1 MQSAQDV
8 IPAEQINTWA
18 HTAYVLRVHKP
29 VPRAIAVATL
39 VALGAYAAGLPKR
52 CFDED
57 GNMRVFKGT
66 SRSPEATYYH
76 FLAVPVTAFAFSAL
90 FI

>member
-1 MQSAQDV
+1 MAKV

-18 HTAYVLRVHKP
+18 HTAYVPKVHKP
-29 VPRAIAVATL
+29 IRRAMVVATL
-39 VALGAYAAGLPKR
+39 VSLGAYAAGLPKR
-52 CFDED
+52 AFDED
-57 GNMRVFKGT
+57 GNMRPFKGT